1 MMDARHALVEVLERL
16 ERPLLPL
23 LENRPHRLLAETR
36 QQLEHVEPRRDRLRS
51 VEEVDELLFL
61 LLHDLLD
68 DERQLLLR
76 CGRQLLISDSPFH
89 VQDLRA
95 HLDFLTDVHA
105 LPDRQVR
112 AIAGHELEQLELVH
126 AERVRE
132 RLPVELGLVGMA
144 LR

>member
-16 ERPLLPL
+16 ERPLLPFFKDG
-23 LENRPHRLLAETR
+23 PHRLLPQTW

-68 DERQLLLR
+68 DEWQLLLR
-76 CGRQLLISDSPFH
+76 RGRQLLMSDPPFH

-95 HLDFLTDVHA
+95 HLDFLADVVALSTRHGTSCSGTD
-105 LPDRQVR
+105 
-112 AIAGHELEQLELVH
+112 E
-126 AERVRE
+126 
-132 RLPVELGLVGMA
+132 
-144 LR
+144 